1 MGDDTQ
7 ESKDYIL
14 MVLIVAI
21 NYAVDMLL
29 RSNWSDDEKEK
40 EISRIIKLSY
50 VEAIVEING
59 FDNTE
64 FGQKINEWFQLGG
77 KDRWSL

>member
-29 RSNWSDDEKEK
+29 RSNWSDDEKGK